1 MVFSESSNNVD
12 DDVSEKEH
20 LLSVLCDGNGG
31 SENFAR
37 DNLSAFVDIVFVDIS
52 SLLIDVGGKFSE
64 VCACV
69 LLGMLVLF

>member
-1 MVFSESSNNVD
+1 MVYSESSNNVD

-20 LLSVLCDGNGG
+20 LLSVLCDGN
-31 SENFAR
+31 ENFAR